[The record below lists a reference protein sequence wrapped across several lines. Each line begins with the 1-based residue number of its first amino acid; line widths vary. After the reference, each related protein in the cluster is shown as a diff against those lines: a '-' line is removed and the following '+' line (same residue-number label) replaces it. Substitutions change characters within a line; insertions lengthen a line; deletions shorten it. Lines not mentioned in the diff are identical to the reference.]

1 MQFNVRIENGS
12 EIDTRRNDTRGNS
25 SVGLR
30 ATCPC
35 SFVLNLHYY
44 SIMIRR
50 NIFLL
55 ALMGAL
61 IWLCCGCQSGQPKL
75 NANEKTA
82 KLQTYLDQQTQ
93 FWTVRHDMAPI
104 ARQIA
109 IVIPVDCDVA
119 LRDIK
124 DPQIREYI
132 LNIAASAG
140 LYASNRVWA
149 SDPRVGLADLIIT
162 THSIEQTIKSMATKG
177 PYPSLSPMIQTMTS
191 IMADLE
197 ILGQRWLEPEVQA
210 QIQKAILDDAKH
222 NWTPTADLMKV
233 NEMLTTKFK
242 EPIGIQI
249 DSSFLQFDDNG
260 LFERGIS
267 ELHDMNLA
275 AEKASAVLGLMPTAF
290 ELRAR
295 RAMLMTLN
303 EPIVV
308 EMRAN
313 IAQMAVQLKELR
325 ELQGLQELKQ
335 LEELKNL
342 QAMKDLKELKGLDQL
357 QALQELKNLDD
368 IKNLQ
373 ELQGLRPLK
382 SLEELVEFKWK
393 LAILVACGF
402 FAQTLVLVW
411 AIRSRR

>member
-1 MQFNVRIENGS
+1 M
-12 EIDTRRNDTRGNS
+12 
-25 SVGLR
+25 LR
-30 ATCPC
+30 
-35 SFVLNLHYY
+35 S
-44 SIMIRR
+44 

-55 ALMGAL
+55 ALTGAL

-93 FWTVRHDMAPI
+93 FWTVRHDMLPI

-119 LRDIK
+119 LRDIT

-162 THSIEQTIKSMATKG
+162 THSIEETVKSMAQAG
-177 PYPSLSPMIQTMTS
+177 PYPSLNPMIQTMSS

-197 ILGQRWLEPEVQA
+197 VLGVKWLEPQVQA
-210 QIQKAILDDAKH
+210 QIKQAILDDTKH

-242 EPIGIQI
+242 DPIGIQI

-275 AEKASAVLGLMPTAF
+275 AEKASAVLGLMPTAL

-313 IAQMAVQLKELR
+313 IAQMAAQLKELQ
-325 ELQGLQELKQ
+325 ELKGLQELKM
-335 LEELKNL
+335 LEELKGL
-342 QAMKDLKELKGLDQL
+342 QAMKDLQELKNLESLKG
-357 QALQELKNLDD
+357 LQELKNLEG

-373 ELQGLRPLK
+373 ELEGLRPLK
-382 SLEELVEFKWK
+382 ALEELVQFKWK
-393 LAILVACGF
+393 LALLVACGF
-402 FAQTLVLVW
+402 FAQTVVLAW
-411 AIRSRR
+411 AIRSRP

>member
-1 MQFNVRIENGS
+1 
-12 EIDTRRNDTRGNS
+12 
-25 SVGLR
+25 
-30 ATCPC
+30 
-35 SFVLNLHYY
+35 
-44 SIMIRR
+44 
-50 NIFLL
+50 
-55 ALMGAL
+55 MGAL
-61 IWLCCGCQSGQPKL
+61 IWLCCGCQSGQSKL
-75 NANEKTA
+75 SPNEKTA

-93 FWTVRHDMAPI
+93 FLTVRHDMLPI

-162 THSIEQTIKSMATKG
+162 THSIEETIKSMAKAG
-177 PYPSLSPMIQTMTS
+177 PYPSLNPMIQTMSS

-197 ILGQRWLEPEVQA
+197 VLGAKWLEPQVQA
-210 QIQKAILDDAKH
+210 QIQQAILNDTKH

-242 EPIGIQI
+242 EPMGIQI

-275 AEKASAVLGLMPTAF
+275 AEKAAAVLGLMPTAM

-313 IAQMAVQLKELR
+313 LAQMAAQLKELK
-325 ELQGLQELKQ
+325 ELKGLQELKM
-335 LEELKNL
+335 LEELKGL
-342 QAMKDLKELKGLDQL
+342 QAMKDLQELKNLESLKG
-357 QALQELKNLDD
+357 LQELKNLEG

-382 SLEELVEFKWK
+382 ALDELVEFKWK
-393 LAILVACGF
+393 LAIFVMCGF
-402 FAQTLVLVW
+402 FAQTVVLVW

>member
-1 MQFNVRIENGS
+1 M
-12 EIDTRRNDTRGNS
+12 
-25 SVGLR
+25 LR
-30 ATCPC
+30 
-35 SFVLNLHYY
+35 S
-44 SIMIRR
+44 

-55 ALMGAL
+55 ALTGAL

-93 FWTVRHDMAPI
+93 FWTVRHDMLPI

-119 LRDIK
+119 LRDIT

-162 THSIEQTIKSMATKG
+162 THSIEETVKSMAQAG
-177 PYPSLSPMIQTMTS
+177 PYPSLNPMIQTMSS

-197 ILGQRWLEPEVQA
+197 VLGVKWLEPQVQA
-210 QIQKAILDDAKH
+210 QIKQAILDDTKH

-242 EPIGIQI
+242 DPIGIQI

-275 AEKASAVLGLMPTAF
+275 AEKASAVLGLMPTAM

-313 IAQMAVQLKELR
+313 LAQMAAQLKELK
-325 ELQGLQELKQ
+325 ELKGLQELKM
-335 LEELKNL
+335 LEELKGL
-342 QAMKDLKELKGLDQL
+342 QAMKDLQELKNLESLKG
-357 QALQELKNLDD
+357 LQELKNLEG

-373 ELQGLRPLK
+373 ELEGLRPLK
-382 SLEELVEFKWK
+382 ALEELVQFKWK
-393 LAILVACGF
+393 LALLVACGF
-402 FAQTLVLVW
+402 FAQTVVLAW
-411 AIRSRR
+411 AIRSRP

>member
-1 MQFNVRIENGS
+1 M
-12 EIDTRRNDTRGNS
+12 
-25 SVGLR
+25 LR
-30 ATCPC
+30 Q
-35 SFVLNLHYY
+35 
-44 SIMIRR
+44 

-55 ALMGAL
+55 VLTGAL
-61 IWLCCGCQSGQPKL
+61 IWLCCGCQSGQSKL
-75 NANEKTA
+75 SPNEKTA

-93 FWTVRHDMAPI
+93 FLTVRHDMLPI

-162 THSIEQTIKSMATKG
+162 THSIEETVKSMAKAG
-177 PYPSLSPMIQTMTS
+177 PYPSLNPMSQTLSS

-197 ILGQRWLEPEVQA
+197 ILGGKWLEPAVQA

-242 EPIGIQI
+242 EPMGIQI

-267 ELHDMNLA
+267 ELHHMNLA
-275 AEKASAVLGLMPTAF
+275 AEKAAAVLGLMPTAM

-313 IAQMAVQLKELR
+313 IAQMAAQLKELQ
-325 ELQGLQELKQ
+325 ELKGLQELKM
-335 LEELKNL
+335 LEELKGL
-342 QAMKDLKELKGLDQL
+342 EAMKDLRELKDLESLKG
-357 QALQELKNLDD
+357 LQELKNLEG

-373 ELQGLRPLK
+373 ELEGLRPLK
-382 SLEELVEFKWK
+382 ALEELVEFKWK
-393 LAILVACGF
+393 LALFVACGF
-402 FAQTLVLVW
+402 FAQTVVLVW
-411 AIRSRR
+411 AIRSRP

>member
-1 MQFNVRIENGS
+1 
-12 EIDTRRNDTRGNS
+12 
-25 SVGLR
+25 
-30 ATCPC
+30 
-35 SFVLNLHYY
+35 
-44 SIMIRR
+44 
-50 NIFLL
+50 
-55 ALMGAL
+55 
-61 IWLCCGCQSGQPKL
+61 
-75 NANEKTA
+75 
-82 KLQTYLDQQTQ
+82 LDQQKL
-93 FWTVRHDMAPI
+93 FWTLRHDLVPI
-104 ARQIA
+104 ARQIS
-109 IVIPVDCDVA
+109 VVVPLDCDLA

-132 LNIAASAG
+132 LNIAAGAG
-140 LYASNRVWA
+140 IYATTRVWV
-149 SDPRVGLADLIIT
+149 SDPRVGLADLIII
-162 THSIEQTIKSMATKG
+162 THSIEQTMKIMAKKG
-177 PYPSLSPMIQTMTS
+177 PYPSLDPMIQTMAS
-191 IMADLE
+191 IMEDLNL
-197 ILGQRWLEPEVQA
+197 LGTKWLEPQVQV
-210 QIQKAILDDAKH
+210 QIQKAIDEDAQTT
-222 NWTPTADLMKV
+222 WTPAADLMKV
-233 NEMLTTKFK
+233 NELLTTKFK
-242 EPIGIQI
+242 EPVGIQI

-275 AEKASAVLGLMPTAF
+275 AEKASVILGILPQAV

-313 IAQMAVQLKELR
+313 IAQMAAQLKELR
-325 ELQGLQELKQ
+325 ELQGLQELKR

-357 QALQELKNLDD
+357 QALQELKNLED
-368 IKNLQ
+368 IKSLQ

-402 FAQTLVLVW
+402 FAQTVVLVW

>member
-1 MQFNVRIENGS
+1 M
-12 EIDTRRNDTRGNS
+12 
-25 SVGLR
+25 
-30 ATCPC
+30 
-35 SFVLNLHYY
+35 
-44 SIMIRR
+44 
-50 NIFLL
+50 L
-55 ALMGAL
+55 AFAGAL

-75 NANEKTA
+75 NANEKAA

-93 FWTVRHDMAPI
+93 FWTVRHDMLPI

-162 THSIEQTIKSMATKG
+162 THSIEETVKSMAKAG
-177 PYPSLSPMIQTMTS
+177 PYPSLNPMSQTLSS

-197 ILGQRWLEPEVQA
+197 VLGAKWLEPQVQA
-210 QIQKAILDDAKH
+210 QIQQAILNDTKH

-242 EPIGIQI
+242 EPMGIQI

-275 AEKASAVLGLMPTAF
+275 AEKAAAVLGLMPTAM

-313 IAQMAVQLKELR
+313 IAQMAAQLKELK
-325 ELQGLQELKQ
+325 ELKGLQELKM
-335 LEELKNL
+335 LEELQGL
-342 QAMKDLKELKGLDQL
+342 QAMKDLQELKNLESLKG
-357 QALQELKNLDD
+357 LQELKNLEG

-382 SLEELVEFKWK
+382 ALDELVEFKWK
-393 LAILVACGF
+393 LAIFVMCGF
-402 FAQTLVLVW
+402 FAQTVVLVW

>member
-1 MQFNVRIENGS
+1 M
-12 EIDTRRNDTRGNS
+12 
-25 SVGLR
+25 L
-30 ATCPC
+30 
-35 SFVLNLHYY
+35 
-44 SIMIRR
+44 RR

-55 ALMGAL
+55 AFMGAL
-61 IWLCCGCQSGQPKL
+61 TWLCCGCQSGQPKL

-275 AEKASAVLGLMPTAF
+275 AEKASAVLGLMPTAM

-313 IAQMAVQLKELR
+313 LAQMAAQLKELR

-342 QAMKDLKELKGLDQL
+342 QSMKDLKELKGLDQL
-357 QALQELKNLDD
+357 QALQELKNLED
-368 IKNLQ
+368 IKSLQ

>member
-1 MQFNVRIENGS
+1 M
-12 EIDTRRNDTRGNS
+12 
-25 SVGLR
+25 L
-30 ATCPC
+30 
-35 SFVLNLHYY
+35 
-44 SIMIRR
+44 RR

-55 ALMGAL
+55 ALTGAL
-61 IWLCCGCQSGQPKL
+61 IWLCCSCQSGQFKL

-93 FWTVRHDMAPI
+93 FWSVRHDMAPI

-177 PYPSLSPMIQTMTS
+177 PYPSLNPMIQTMTS

-197 ILGQRWLEPEVQA
+197 ILGQKWLEPEVQA

-275 AEKASAVLGLMPTAF
+275 AEKAAAVLGLMPTAM

-313 IAQMAVQLKELR
+313 LAQMAAQLKELK
-325 ELQGLQELKQ
+325 ELKGLQELKM
-335 LEELKNL
+335 LEELKGL
-342 QAMKDLKELKGLDQL
+342 QAMKDLQELKNLESLKG
-357 QALQELKNLDD
+357 LQELKNLEG

-373 ELQGLRPLK
+373 ELEGLRPLK
-382 SLEELVEFKWK
+382 ALEELVEFKWK
-393 LAILVACGF
+393 LAMLVAFGF
-402 FAQTLVLVW
+402 LAQTVVLVW
-411 AIRSRR
+411 AIRSRP

>member
-1 MQFNVRIENGS
+1 M
-12 EIDTRRNDTRGNS
+12 
-25 SVGLR
+25 LK
-30 ATCPC
+30 
-35 SFVLNLHYY
+35 
-44 SIMIRR
+44 R

-55 ALMGAL
+55 ALTGAL
-61 IWLCCGCQSGQPKL
+61 AWLCGGCQNGQPKL
-75 NANEKTA
+75 NASEKTL

-93 FWTVRHDMAPI
+93 FWTVRHDMSPI

-162 THSIEQTIKSMATKG
+162 THSIEETIKSMAQTG
-177 PYPSLSPMIQTMTS
+177 PYPSLNPMSQTLRS

-197 ILGQRWLEPEVQA
+197 VLGAKWLEPQVQA
-210 QIQKAILDDAKH
+210 QIKQAILDDAKH
-222 NWTPTADLMKV
+222 NWTPTA
-233 NEMLTTKFK
+233 
-242 EPIGIQI
+242 
-249 DSSFLQFDDNG
+249 
-260 LFERGIS
+260 
-267 ELHDMNLA
+267 
-275 AEKASAVLGLMPTAF
+275 EKAAAVLGLMPTAM

-313 IAQMAVQLKELR
+313 IAQMAAQLKELR
-325 ELQGLQELKQ
+325 ELQGLQELKR
-335 LEELKNL
+335 LDELKNL
-342 QAMKDLKELKGLDQL
+342 QAMNDLKELKGLDQL
-357 QALQELKNLDD
+357 QALQELKNLEN
-368 IKNLQ
+368 IKSLQ

-382 SLEELVEFKWK
+382 ALEEIVEFKWK
-393 LAILVACGF
+393 LALLVACGF
-402 FAQTLVLVW
+402 FAQTVVLVW
-411 AIRSRR
+411 AIRSRG

>member
-1 MQFNVRIENGS
+1 M
-12 EIDTRRNDTRGNS
+12 
-25 SVGLR
+25 LR
-30 ATCPC
+30 
-35 SFVLNLHYY
+35 S
-44 SIMIRR
+44 

-55 ALMGAL
+55 ALTGAL

-93 FWTVRHDMAPI
+93 FWTVRHDMLPI

-119 LRDIK
+119 LRDIT

-162 THSIEQTIKSMATKG
+162 THSIEETVKSMAQAG
-177 PYPSLSPMIQTMTS
+177 PYPSLNPMIQTMSS

-197 ILGQRWLEPEVQA
+197 VLGVKWLEPQVQA
-210 QIQKAILDDAKH
+210 QIKQAILNDTKH

-242 EPIGIQI
+242 DPIGIQI

-275 AEKASAVLGLMPTAF
+275 AEKASAVLGLMPTAM

-313 IAQMAVQLKELR
+313 IAQMAAQLKELQ
-325 ELQGLQELKQ
+325 ELKGLQELKM
-335 LEELKNL
+335 LEELKGL
-342 QAMKDLKELKGLDQL
+342 QAMKDLQELKNLESLKG
-357 QALQELKNLDD
+357 LQELKNLEG

-373 ELQGLRPLK
+373 ELEGLRPLK
-382 SLEELVEFKWK
+382 ALEELVQFKWK
-393 LAILVACGF
+393 LALLVACGF
-402 FAQTLVLVW
+402 FAQTVVLAW
-411 AIRSRR
+411 AIRSRP

>member
-1 MQFNVRIENGS
+1 M
-12 EIDTRRNDTRGNS
+12 
-25 SVGLR
+25 LR
-30 ATCPC
+30 Q
-35 SFVLNLHYY
+35 
-44 SIMIRR
+44 

-61 IWLCCGCQSGQPKL
+61 IWLCCGCQSGEPKL
-75 NANEKTA
+75 NANEKAA

-93 FWTVRHDMAPI
+93 FWTLRHDLVPI
-104 ARQIA
+104 ARQIS
-109 IVIPVDCDVA
+109 VVVPLDCDLA
-119 LRDIK
+119 LRDIN
-124 DPQIREYI
+124 DPQIREYV
-132 LNIAASAG
+132 LNIAAGAG
-140 LYASNRVWA
+140 IYATNRVWA
-149 SDPRVGLADLIIT
+149 YDPRVGLADLIII
-162 THSIEQTIKSMATKG
+162 THSIEQTMKIMAKKG
-177 PYPSLSPMIQTMTS
+177 PYPSLDPMIQTMAS
-191 IMADLE
+191 IMEDLNL
-197 ILGQRWLEPEVQA
+197 LGTKWLEPQVQV
-210 QIQKAILDDAKH
+210 QIQKAIDEDAQT

-233 NEMLTTKFK
+233 NELLTTKFK
-242 EPIGIQI
+242 EPVGIQI

-275 AEKASAVLGLMPTAF
+275 AEKASNILGILPQAVEF
-290 ELRAR
+290 RAR

-313 IAQMAVQLKELR
+313 LAQMAAQLKELR
-325 ELQGLQELKQ
+325 ELQGLQELKR
-335 LEELKNL
+335 LDELKNL
-342 QAMKDLKELKGLDQL
+342 QAMNDLKELKGLDQL
-357 QALQELKNLDD
+357 QALQELKNLED
-368 IKNLQ
+368 IKSLQ

-402 FAQTLVLVW
+402 FTQTLVLVW

>member
-1 MQFNVRIENGS
+1 M
-12 EIDTRRNDTRGNS
+12 
-25 SVGLR
+25 LR
-30 ATCPC
+30 
-35 SFVLNLHYY
+35 S
-44 SIMIRR
+44 

-55 ALMGAL
+55 ALTGAL

-93 FWTVRHDMAPI
+93 FWTVRHDMLPI

-119 LRDIK
+119 LRDIT

-162 THSIEQTIKSMATKG
+162 THSIEETVKSMAQAG
-177 PYPSLSPMIQTMTS
+177 PYPSLNPMIQTMSS

-197 ILGQRWLEPEVQA
+197 VLGVKWLEPQVQA
-210 QIQKAILDDAKH
+210 QIKQAILDDTKH

-242 EPIGIQI
+242 DPIGIQI

-275 AEKASAVLGLMPTAF
+275 AEKASAVLGLMPTAM

-313 IAQMAVQLKELR
+313 IAQMAAQLKELQ
-325 ELQGLQELKQ
+325 ELKGLQELKM
-335 LEELKNL
+335 LEELKGL
-342 QAMKDLKELKGLDQL
+342 QAMKDLQELKNLESLKG
-357 QALQELKNLDD
+357 LQELKNLEG

-373 ELQGLRPLK
+373 ELEGLRPLK
-382 SLEELVEFKWK
+382 ALEELVQFKWK
-393 LAILVACGF
+393 LALLVACGF
-402 FAQTLVLVW
+402 FAQTVVLAW
-411 AIRSRR
+411 AIRSRP

>member
-1 MQFNVRIENGS
+1 M
-12 EIDTRRNDTRGNS
+12 
-25 SVGLR
+25 LR
-30 ATCPC
+30 
-35 SFVLNLHYY
+35 S
-44 SIMIRR
+44 

-55 ALMGAL
+55 ALTGAL

-93 FWTVRHDMAPI
+93 FWTVRHDMLPI

-119 LRDIK
+119 LRDIT

-162 THSIEQTIKSMATKG
+162 THSIEETVKSMAQAG
-177 PYPSLSPMIQTMTS
+177 PYPSLNPMIQTMSS

-197 ILGQRWLEPEVQA
+197 VLGVKWLEPQVQA
-210 QIQKAILDDAKH
+210 QIKQAILDDTKH

-242 EPIGIQI
+242 DPIGIQI

-275 AEKASAVLGLMPTAF
+275 AEKASAVLGLMPTAM

-313 IAQMAVQLKELR
+313 LAQMAAQLKELQ
-325 ELQGLQELKQ
+325 ELKGLQELKM
-335 LEELKNL
+335 LEELKGL
-342 QAMKDLKELKGLDQL
+342 QAMKDLQELKNLESLKG
-357 QALQELKNLDD
+357 LQELKNLEG

-373 ELQGLRPLK
+373 ELEGLRPLK
-382 SLEELVEFKWK
+382 ALEELVQFKWK
-393 LAILVACGF
+393 LALLVACGF
-402 FAQTLVLVW
+402 FAQTVVLVW
-411 AIRSRR
+411 AIRSRP

>member
-1 MQFNVRIENGS
+1 M
-12 EIDTRRNDTRGNS
+12 
-25 SVGLR
+25 LR
-30 ATCPC
+30 Q
-35 SFVLNLHYY
+35 
-44 SIMIRR
+44 

-55 ALMGAL
+55 VITGAL

-75 NANEKTA
+75 NANEKAA

-93 FWTVRHDMAPI
+93 FWTVRHDMSPI

-162 THSIEQTIKSMATKG
+162 THSIEETVKSMAQAG
-177 PYPSLSPMIQTMTS
+177 PYPSLNPMIQTMSS

-197 ILGQRWLEPEVQA
+197 VLGVKWLEPQVQA
-210 QIQKAILDDAKH
+210 QIKQAILNDTKH

-242 EPIGIQI
+242 EPMGIQI

-275 AEKASAVLGLMPTAF
+275 AEKAAAVLGLMPTAM

-313 IAQMAVQLKELR
+313 LAQMAAQLKELQ
-325 ELQGLQELKQ
+325 ELKGLQELKM
-335 LEELKNL
+335 LEELKGL
-342 QAMKDLKELKGLDQL
+342 QAMKDLQELKNLESLKG
-357 QALQELKNLDD
+357 LQELKNLEG

-373 ELQGLRPLK
+373 ELEGLRPLK
-382 SLEELVEFKWK
+382 ALEELVEFKWK
-393 LAILVACGF
+393 LAMLVAFGF
-402 FAQTLVLVW
+402 LAQTVVLVW
-411 AIRSRR
+411 AIRSRP

>member
-1 MQFNVRIENGS
+1 M
-12 EIDTRRNDTRGNS
+12 
-25 SVGLR
+25 LR
-30 ATCPC
+30 P
-35 SFVLNLHYY
+35 
-44 SIMIRR
+44 

-55 ALMGAL
+55 ALTGAL

-93 FWTVRHDMAPI
+93 FWTVRHDMLPI

-162 THSIEQTIKSMATKG
+162 THSIEETVKSMAKAG
-177 PYPSLSPMIQTMTS
+177 PYPSLNPMIQTMSS

-197 ILGQRWLEPEVQA
+197 ILGGKWLEPAVQA
-210 QIQKAILDDAKH
+210 QIQKAILDDTKH

-275 AEKASAVLGLMPTAF
+275 AEKAAAVLGLMPTAM

-313 IAQMAVQLKELR
+313 LAQMAAQLKE
-325 ELQGLQELKQ
+325 
-335 LEELKNL
+335 
-342 QAMKDLKELKGLDQL
+342 LKELKGLQELKMLEELKGLEAMKDL
-357 QALQELKNLDD
+357 RELKDLESLKGLQELKNLEG

-373 ELQGLRPLK
+373 ELEGLRPLK
-382 SLEELVEFKWK
+382 ALEELVEFKWK
-393 LAILVACGF
+393 LALLVACGF
-402 FAQTLVLVW
+402 FAQTVVLVW
-411 AIRSRR
+411 AIRSRP

>member
-1 MQFNVRIENGS
+1 
-12 EIDTRRNDTRGNS
+12 
-25 SVGLR
+25 L
-30 ATCPC
+30 
-35 SFVLNLHYY
+35 
-44 SIMIRR
+44 
-50 NIFLL
+50 
-55 ALMGAL
+55 
-61 IWLCCGCQSGQPKL
+61 
-75 NANEKTA
+75 
-82 KLQTYLDQQTQ
+82 
-93 FWTVRHDMAPI
+93 
-104 ARQIA
+104 
-109 IVIPVDCDVA
+109 DCDLA

-132 LNIAASAG
+132 LNIAAGAG
-140 LYASNRVWA
+140 IYATTRVWV
-149 SDPRVGLADLIIT
+149 SDPRVGLADLIII
-162 THSIEQTIKSMATKG
+162 THSIEQTMKIMAKKG
-177 PYPSLSPMIQTMTS
+177 PYPSLDPMIQTMAS
-191 IMADLE
+191 IMEDLNL
-197 ILGQRWLEPEVQA
+197 LGTKWLEPQVQV
-210 QIQKAILDDAKH
+210 QIQKAIDEDAQTT
-222 NWTPTADLMKV
+222 WTPAADLMKV
-233 NEMLTTKFK
+233 NELLTTKFK
-242 EPIGIQI
+242 EPVGIQI

-275 AEKASAVLGLMPTAF
+275 AEKASVILGLLPQAV

-313 IAQMAVQLKELR
+313 IAQMAAQLKELR
-325 ELQGLQELKQ
+325 ELQGLQELKR

-357 QALQELKNLDD
+357 QALQELKNLED
-368 IKNLQ
+368 IKSLQ

-402 FAQTLVLVW
+402 FAQTVVLVW

>member
-1 MQFNVRIENGS
+1 ML
-12 EIDTRRNDTRGNS
+12 RRD
-25 SVGLR
+25 
-30 ATCPC
+30 
-35 SFVLNLHYY
+35 
-44 SIMIRR
+44 
-50 NIFLL
+50 IFLL
-55 ALMGAL
+55 ALMGAMT
-61 IWLCCGCQSGQPKL
+61 WLCCGCQSGQPKL

-93 FWTVRHDMAPI
+93 FWTVRHDMSPI

-119 LRDIK
+119 LRDIT

-162 THSIEQTIKSMATKG
+162 THSIEETVKSMAQAG
-177 PYPSLSPMIQTMTS
+177 PYPSLNPMSQTLSS

-197 ILGQRWLEPEVQA
+197 VLGVKWLEPQVQA
-210 QIQKAILDDAKH
+210 QIKQAILDDTKH

-242 EPIGIQI
+242 EPMGIQI

-275 AEKASAVLGLMPTAF
+275 AEKAAAVLGLMPTAM

-313 IAQMAVQLKELR
+313 IAQMAAQLKELK
-325 ELQGLQELKQ
+325 ELKGLQELKM
-335 LEELKNL
+335 LEELKSL
-342 QAMKDLKELKGLDQL
+342 QAMKDLQELKNLESLKG
-357 QALQELKNLDD
+357 LQELKNLEG

-382 SLEELVEFKWK
+382 ALDELVEFKWK
-393 LAILVACGF
+393 LAIFVMCGF
-402 FAQTLVLVW
+402 FAQTVVLVW

>member
-1 MQFNVRIENGS
+1 M
-12 EIDTRRNDTRGNS
+12 
-25 SVGLR
+25 LR
-30 ATCPC
+30 
-35 SFVLNLHYY
+35 S
-44 SIMIRR
+44 

-55 ALMGAL
+55 ALTGAL

-93 FWTVRHDMAPI
+93 FWTVRHDMLPI

-119 LRDIK
+119 LRDIT

-162 THSIEQTIKSMATKG
+162 THSIEETVKSMAQAG
-177 PYPSLSPMIQTMTS
+177 PYPSLNPMIQTMSS

-197 ILGQRWLEPEVQA
+197 VLGVKWLEPQVQA
-210 QIQKAILDDAKH
+210 QIKQAILDDTKH

-242 EPIGIQI
+242 DPIGIQI

-275 AEKASAVLGLMPTAF
+275 AEKASAVLGLMPTAL

-313 IAQMAVQLKELR
+313 IAQMAAQLKELQ
-325 ELQGLQELKQ
+325 ELKGLQELKM
-335 LEELKNL
+335 LEELKGL
-342 QAMKDLKELKGLDQL
+342 QAMKDLQELKNLESLKG
-357 QALQELKNLDD
+357 LQELKNLEG

-373 ELQGLRPLK
+373 ELEGLRPLK
-382 SLEELVEFKWK
+382 ALEELVQFKWK
-393 LAILVACGF
+393 LALLVACGF
-402 FAQTLVLVW
+402 FAQTVVLVW
-411 AIRSRR
+411 AIRSRP

>member
-1 MQFNVRIENGS
+1 M
-12 EIDTRRNDTRGNS
+12 
-25 SVGLR
+25 LR
-30 ATCPC
+30 P
-35 SFVLNLHYY
+35 
-44 SIMIRR
+44 

-55 ALMGAL
+55 ALTGAL

-75 NANEKTA
+75 NANEKAA

-93 FWTVRHDMAPI
+93 FWTVRHDMLPI
-104 ARQIA
+104 ARQIG

-162 THSIEQTIKSMATKG
+162 THSIEETIKSMAQAG
-177 PYPSLSPMIQTMTS
+177 PYPSLNPMIQTMSS

-197 ILGQRWLEPEVQA
+197 VLGAKWLEPQVQA
-210 QIQKAILDDAKH
+210 QIQKAILDDVKH

-242 EPIGIQI
+242 EPMGIQI

-275 AEKASAVLGLMPTAF
+275 AEKAAAVLGLMPTAM

-313 IAQMAVQLKELR
+313 LAQMAAQLKELK
-325 ELQGLQELKQ
+325 ELKGLQELKM
-335 LEELKNL
+335 LEELKGL
-342 QAMKDLKELKGLDQL
+342 QAMKDLQELKNLESLKG
-357 QALQELKNLDD
+357 LQELKNLEG

-373 ELQGLRPLK
+373 ELEGLRPLK
-382 SLEELVEFKWK
+382 ALEELVEFKWK
-393 LAILVACGF
+393 LAMLVAFGF
-402 FAQTLVLVW
+402 LAQTVVLVW
-411 AIRSRR
+411 AIRSRP

>member
-1 MQFNVRIENGS
+1 M
-12 EIDTRRNDTRGNS
+12 
-25 SVGLR
+25 LR
-30 ATCPC
+30 Q
-35 SFVLNLHYY
+35 
-44 SIMIRR
+44 

-55 ALMGAL
+55 VITGAL

-75 NANEKTA
+75 NANEKAA

-93 FWTVRHDMAPI
+93 FWTVRHDMSPI

-162 THSIEQTIKSMATKG
+162 THSIEETVKSMAQAG
-177 PYPSLSPMIQTMTS
+177 PYPSLNPMIQTMSS

-197 ILGQRWLEPEVQA
+197 VLGVKWLEPQVQA
-210 QIQKAILDDAKH
+210 QIQQAILNDTKH

-242 EPIGIQI
+242 EPMGIQI

-275 AEKASAVLGLMPTAF
+275 AEKAAAVLGLMPTAM

-313 IAQMAVQLKELR
+313 LAQMAAQLKELQ
-325 ELQGLQELKQ
+325 ELKGLQELKM
-335 LEELKNL
+335 LEELKGL
-342 QAMKDLKELKGLDQL
+342 QAMKDLQELKNLESLKG
-357 QALQELKNLDD
+357 LQELKNLEG

-373 ELQGLRPLK
+373 ELEGLRPLK
-382 SLEELVEFKWK
+382 ALEELVEFKWK
-393 LAILVACGF
+393 LAMLVAFGF
-402 FAQTLVLVW
+402 LAQTVVLVW
-411 AIRSRR
+411 AIRSRP